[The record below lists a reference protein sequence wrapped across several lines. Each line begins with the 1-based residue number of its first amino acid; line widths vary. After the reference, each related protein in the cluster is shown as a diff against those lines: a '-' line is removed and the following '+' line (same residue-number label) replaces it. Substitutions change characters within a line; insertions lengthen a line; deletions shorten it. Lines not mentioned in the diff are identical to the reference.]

1 MKLVNPLHYPLAI
14 LAGGITLVVGV
25 RLMQLPSYVSL
36 PSAAAIALGLS
47 IPLNQQEAQRIKL
60 DNPALVEEIK
70 SVKQQSK
77 LLINKAQELRSE
89 AKQLLTS
96 ATQLELLAAIEYA
109 CDRVLELPTK
119 IDRLAQKLQG
129 SDSLLSPEK
138 LAEQLAEVQAKAT
151 QSSGVA
157 RQHLNQLAD
166 SLANNLK
173 LARQGQDARQAQVV
187 SLTTLVTESAGVL
200 QQFQNRLRTSNLN
213 NSTEINEL
221 KVLSEELKTMQD
233 NVDLLIT

>member
-36 PSAAAIALGLS
+36 PSAAAIALGLA
-47 IPLNQQEAQRIKL
+47 IPLNQKEAQRIKL
-60 DNPALVEEIK
+60 DNPALAGEIK
-70 SVKQQSK
+70 SVKQQSQ
-77 LLINKAQELRSE
+77 LLTKKSQELRSE

-96 ATQLELLAAIEYA
+96 ATQLELLATIEYA

-138 LAEQLAEVQAKAT
+138 LAEQLAEVEAKAT

-157 RQHLNQLAD
+157 QQHLNQLAN
-166 SLANNLK
+166 SLANNLQ
-173 LARQGQDARQAQVV
+173 LAQEGDKRESDPCSFCANLSILVGNSKTRSQAYSIAASSSNCVAEV
-187 SLTTLVTESAGVL
+187 NSCLASLRNSWAFLV
-200 QQFQNRLRTSNLN
+200 N
-213 NSTEINEL
+213 N
-221 KVLSEELKTMQD
+221 
-233 NVDLLIT
+233 